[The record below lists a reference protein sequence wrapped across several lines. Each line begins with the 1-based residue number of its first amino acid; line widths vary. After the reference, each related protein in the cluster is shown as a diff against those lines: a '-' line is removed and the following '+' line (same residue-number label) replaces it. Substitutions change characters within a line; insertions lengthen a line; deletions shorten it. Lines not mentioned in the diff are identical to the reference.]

1 MEVISTAPNL
11 ISYDPQKY
19 SEYQSLE
26 SGHILKIEDGI
37 IPKVLLETH
46 QAVWSPTPFAINLG
60 EVIASDS
67 CQNKVVM
74 DFATGSGY
82 LAIIAGKQG
91 ARKVVATDLNPTA
104 IQMTKRNWELNNLN
118 TEQLDAMVSD
128 RFEAMKNNTNIE
140 EKFDFIYSNPP
151 TIPELGQKTN
161 KNSGID
167 WNIDGESGRK
177 TLDTLI
183 IEGRNFLKPGGEMLI
198 ATSSKQGAKL
208 TCELLDEYWGR
219 GIKADSEDPLDYA
232 LDWEKRGNAKWAVIK
247 RKAVP
252 FPYYVEFLDK
262 FRELAKEKHQPAP
275 FIEKEG
281 TLYQKLYLIRAKKD
295 DPF

>member
-1 MEVISTAPNL
+1 MKDISTAPNL
-11 ISYDPQKY
+11 ICYDPKKY

-26 SGHILKIEDGI
+26 SGYILKIDGGI
-37 IPKVLLETH
+37 IPNVLLETH

-60 EVIASDS
+60 EVIASDN

-118 TEQLDAMVSD
+118 AKQLDAIVSD
-128 RFEAMKNNTNIE
+128 RFEAMKNNANIE

-151 TIPELGQKTN
+151 TIPELEKKTS
-161 KNSGID
+161 KNSGMD
-167 WNIDGESGRK
+167 WNIDGESGRNA
-177 TLDTLI
+177 LDTLI
-183 IEGRNFLKPGGEMLI
+183 TEGRNFLKSGGEILI

-208 TCELLDEYWGR
+208 TCELLDEYWGI
-219 GIKADSEDPLDYA
+219 GIKADSEDPLDYS
-232 LDWEKRGNAKWAVIK
+232 LDWEKRGNANWVVIK
-247 RKAVP
+247 RQAVP

-262 FRELAKEKHQPAP
+262 FRELAKETNQPDP

-281 TLYQKLYLIRAKKD
+281 TLYQKLYLIRAKKVD
-295 DPF
+295 SF